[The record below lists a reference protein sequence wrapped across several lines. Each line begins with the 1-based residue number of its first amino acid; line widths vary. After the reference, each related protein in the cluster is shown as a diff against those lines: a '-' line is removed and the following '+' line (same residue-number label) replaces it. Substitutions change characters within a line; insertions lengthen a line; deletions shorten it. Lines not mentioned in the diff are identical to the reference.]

1 MEGMIAMIDQ
11 KMQEALNK
19 QLNAELYSSYLYLSM
34 AAYFLSVNLGGF
46 ANWMRVQ
53 TQEEAMH
60 AMKFYDYINERG
72 GRVLLQ
78 PVEAPPSEWDSPL
91 AVFEHIYSHE
101 QAVTGMINKLVDL
114 AIKASDHATSNF
126 LQWFVSEQVEE
137 EASADEVVQKLRLVG
152 DDPGAL
158 FMIDRE
164 LAQRV
169 FVAPAATTEGGTE

>member
-1 MEGMIAMIDQ
+1 MMDE

-19 QLNAELYSSYLYLSM
+19 QLNAEVYSAYLYLSM
-34 AAYFLSVNLGGF
+34 SAYFQSVNLVGF

-53 TQEEAMH
+53 WQEELAH
-60 AMKFYDYINERG
+60 GLKFYDYVNERG
-72 GRVLLQ
+72 GRVMLDA
-78 PVEAPPSEWDSPL
+78 VEAPPSEWDSPL
-91 AVFEHIYSHE
+91 AAFEHVYQHE
-101 QAVTGMINKLVDL
+101 QKVTGMINKLVDL
-114 AIKASDHATSNF
+114 AVEARDHATNNF

-137 EASADEVVQKLRLVG
+137 EASADEVVQKLKLVG
-152 DDPGAL
+152 GDPSGL